1 MEFIFKLDIG
11 FKLNWSSFQVACAN
25 SEEWQGPQV
34 KHVLC
39 HSLLKDKLSWLDTDT
54 MDGS

>member
-11 FKLNWSSFQVACAN
+11 FKLNWSSFQVACTD

-39 HSLLKDKLSWLDTDT
+39 HSLLKDKLSWQDTDT